1 MKVFIKLLLLTF
13 VFNLSSAIYSHHK
26 PMIDK
31 HVPVPPP
38 TIDPGPDAAL
48 LIVHIIDSE
57 TNETT
62 SATACINEGA
72 QEPDYDPYQKF
83 SLRQSGNRHK
93 GPIQY
98 RPLNYYFYTDGNFE
112 VRVPAGNATLEIKKG
127 Y

>member
-1 MKVFIKLLLLTF
+1 MNVFIRLLLLTLIL
-13 VFNLSSAIYSHHK
+13 NLSSMIYSHHK
-26 PMIDK
+26 DMIDK

-72 QEPDYDPYQKF
+72 QEPDNDPYHKF

-98 RPLNYYFYTDGNFE
+98 RPSHPVLGPVLQKNAYSCNNCA
-112 VRVPAGNATLEIKKG
+112 VHPIHVP
-127 Y
+127 